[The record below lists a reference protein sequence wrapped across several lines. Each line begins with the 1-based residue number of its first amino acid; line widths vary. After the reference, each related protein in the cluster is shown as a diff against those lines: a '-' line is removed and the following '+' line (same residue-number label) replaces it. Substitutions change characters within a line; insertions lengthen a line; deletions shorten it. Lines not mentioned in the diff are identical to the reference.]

1 MLLFSDNIRRKMY
14 MVHAR
19 VQRQMIM
26 LHAAGN
32 SDLIQGQAWF
42 PFPFNSHYPSDGL
55 PGCVF
60 SKSIFYGLSADLY
73 HEILSLSKTL
83 KSHFPQPL
91 QAWKQTVWILK
102 YLVGKK
108 TKRRIN
114 KLIKESWQR
123 RGWGVGGMGLA
134 REGGST
140 FEERGGPELYMNIRD
155 LAGQL
160 HGWRHKVHGLLQTYT
175 NMWSWTF
182 QDRKMLN
189 MTPKLTPF
197 MTSLSICMYQPSY
210 LFSLGEAKTWP
221 GAGRGWC
228 TQKVLYQGSRIF
240 AIHPPP
246 PPQVFNPLGPIWT
259 ALSLRNPMQR
269 EVTMSKD
276 PGIQL

>member
-1 MLLFSDNIRRKMY
+1 MLLFSDNIRRKMD

-19 VQRQMIM
+19 VQRQTLM

-91 QAWKQTVWILK
+91 QAWKQTESWNTWW
-102 YLVGKK
+102 GKK

-114 KLIKESWQR
+114 QLTKESRQR

-140 FEERGGPELYMNIRD
+140 FEERGGPELYVNIRD

-160 HGWRHKVHGLLQTYT
+160 HGRRHKVHGLLQTYT

-182 QDRKMLN
+182 QDCKMLN

-197 MTSLSICMYQPSY
+197 MTSLSLSA
-210 LFSLGEAKTWP
+210 F
-221 GAGRGWC
+221 
-228 TQKVLYQGSRIF
+228 
-240 AIHPPP
+240 
-246 PPQVFNPLGPIWT
+246 
-259 ALSLRNPMQR
+259 LSL
-269 EVTMSKD
+269 
-276 PGIQL
+276 

>member
-19 VQRQMIM
+19 VQRQILM

-32 SDLIQGQAWF
+32 SDLIQGQVWF

-114 KLIKESWQR
+114 KLIKESRQR

-197 MTSLSICMYQPSY
+197 MTSLSLSMYVST
-210 LFSLGEAKTWP
+210 F
-221 GAGRGWC
+221 
-228 TQKVLYQGSRIF
+228 
-240 AIHPPP
+240 
-246 PPQVFNPLGPIWT
+246 
-259 ALSLRNPMQR
+259 LSL
-269 EVTMSKD
+269 
-276 PGIQL
+276 